1 MSRHIRVG
9 ITHGDMN
16 GIGYE
21 VIIKAL
27 DDELMP
33 ELFTPVI
40 FGSDKAMAFYRKA
53 LGCEELR
60 VRRVASAAEASDN
73 AVNLVDVM
81 TEDVK
86 ANPGVPDEAAG
97 RAALLA
103 LEAACAALEAGEI
116 DALVTAPIDKNT
128 IHGEGFDFPGHTEYL
143 EARFRSEEDAD
154 GGKALMILFNEM
166 LRVALVTTHLPVS
179 KIAEH
184 ITAAAVTDTVERFA
198 GSLRRDFRCERPR
211 IAVLGLNPHCGDHGI
226 AGDEDD
232 TVIRPAVDALRERG
246 IMAFGPY
253 AADGFFG
260 SGAYRKFDGVVAMY
274 HDQGLAPFKT
284 IAGTDGVNFTAGLK
298 YVRTSPDHG
307 TGYDIAG
314 KGVADPLSMRHAIY
328 AALDIL
334 RSRRDF
340 DHAARNPLKPLQERK
355 AKDKPKEGKEAPKET
370 KEQKQDAPATPKP
383 AEGDKQQEEQCTTE

>member
-40 FGSDKAMAFYRKA
+40 FGSDKAMAFYRKT
-53 LGCEELR
+53 LGCGELR

-86 ANPGVPDEAAG
+86 VNPGVPDEAAG
-97 RAALLA
+97 RASLLA
-103 LEAACAALEAGEI
+103 LEAACDALEAGEI

-143 EARFRSEEDAD
+143 EAKFRSEEDAD

-184 ITAAAVTDTVERFA
+184 ITAASVTDTVERFD

-260 SGAYRKFDGVVAMY
+260 SGA
-274 HDQGLAPFKT
+274 QGAQQLKAQSVPPELLTHIDAHLGHAPVT
-284 IAGTDGVNFTAGLK
+284 PPGIYPVQST
-298 YVRTSPDHG
+298 PPCQHP
-307 TGYDIAG
+307 AG
-314 KGVADPLSMRHAIY
+314 KDDQTALLCVGSVPRGIGRAFGLEGGVFRSDALNIDSGDRAPVLRRHRPDDDLIHTFILGGPKIARILFPL
-328 AALDIL
+328 
-334 RSRRDF
+334 
-340 DHAARNPLKPLQERK
+340 P
-355 AKDKPKEGKEAPKET
+355 DKF
-370 KEQKQDAPATPKP
+370 
-383 AEGDKQQEEQCTTE
+383 

>member
-40 FGSDKAMAFYRKA
+40 FGSDKAMAFYRKT
-53 LGCEELR
+53 LGCGELR

-86 ANPGVPDEAAG
+86 VNPGVADEAAG
-97 RAALLA
+97 HAALLA
-103 LEAACAALEAGEI
+103 LEAACDALEAGEI
-116 DALVTAPIDKNT
+116 DVLVTAPIDKNT

-143 EARFRSEEDAD
+143 EAKFRSEEDAD

-184 ITAAAVTDTVERFA
+184 ITAASVTDTVERFD

-274 HDQGLAPFKT
+274 HDQGHIPLKVKGFEYDRQNGKWKAV
-284 IAGTDGVNFTAGLK
+284 AGINVTLGLPIIRAS
-298 YVRTSPDHG
+298 VDHG
-307 TGYDIAG
+307 TGFGHAGDGNANELSLLNSIAY
-314 KGVADPLSMRHAIY
+314 ASAIAQY
-328 AALDIL
+328 
-334 RSRRDF
+334 REK
-340 DHAARNPLKPLQERK
+340 H
-355 AKDKPKEGKEAPKET
+355 KEG
-370 KEQKQDAPATPKP
+370 
-383 AEGDKQQEEQCTTE
+383 